1 MPVFLH
7 QNVIIKGVTLNETLL
22 VTHSHGTPA
31 AKVIQNHPFF
41 HHRLNTHTAGLAKA
55 ASNATENTKENA
67 YHLQHHSL
75 HEVVKNIFESS
86 VAGGEERHRHHLNEQ
101 PLPHENARIG
111 ALFSSKA
118 FVQLAMN
125 PVVGMMTEKIG
136 YRIPFIFGT
145 AVLFISAFSKL

>member
-22 VTHSHGTPA
+22 VTHSHGTPVTGLLQTSNVPLA
-31 AKVIQNHPFF
+31 N
-41 HHRLNTHTAGLAKA
+41 NTPETVKA
-55 ASNATENTKENA
+55 ETYATENTKENS
-67 YHLQHHSL
+67 YQSQHNSL
-75 HEVVKNIFESS
+75 HEVVKTIFESS
-86 VAGGEERHRHHLNEQ
+86 VAGGEERHRHHSNEE
-101 PLPHENARIG
+101 PLPHESARIG

-145 AVLFISAFSKL
+145 AVLFVSAFSKL